1 MIEPNDFKKGLAINF
16 KNDPCIILEYEFC
29 KPGKGGAF
37 TRTKLRNLRTGA
49 SVSNT
54 FQSGE
59 KIEDINVSYYP
70 VTFLYSDETDYY
82 FMNEKFEQFQIKKET
97 IAEKNKYLTEEKK
110 VDGIFIEGTLFDI
123 RLPKKMKFKVTE
135 APEGARGDTANNPL
149 KAVKI
154 ETNAEIMAPLFI
166 KQGES
171 IEINT
176 ETGEYT
182 SRG

>member
-1 MIEPNDFKKGLAINF
+1 MIEPSDFQKGTAIKF
-16 KNDPCIILEYEFC
+16 KGDPCVILEYEFY

-37 TRTKLRNLRTGA
+37 TRTKLKNLQTGA
-49 SVSNT
+49 TVSNT

-59 KIEDINVSYYP
+59 KVEEINVNYLP
-70 VTFLYSDETDYY
+70 VTFLYSDETDFY
-82 FMNEKFEQFQIKKET
+82 FMDEKFEQYQIKKET
-97 IAEKNKYLTEEKK
+97 IGERTKYLTEENK
-110 VDGIFIEGTLFDI
+110 VDGIFIEGTLFDV
-123 RLPKKMKFKVTE
+123 RLPKKMKFKVVE

-154 ETNAEIMAPLFI
+154 ETGAEIMAPLFI
-166 KQGES
+166 KQGET